1 VTSCSVFPAGATP
14 AVCPRP
20 GLHCRYSFPFDLVT
34 RAWDIFLAEGW
45 KAVFRVAIAF
55 LKLHESAL
63 LEIDS
68 DEVGLFQ
75 LCSFD
80 WGPTPPPPPPP
91 PNSAFPLMRS

>member
-1 VTSCSVFPAGATP
+1 
-14 AVCPRP
+14 
-20 GLHCRYSFPFDLVT
+20 
-34 RAWDIFLAEGW
+34 
-45 KAVFRVAIAF
+45 VFRVAIAF

-80 WGPTPPPPPPP
+80 SGRTAPPLHPTMPSP
-91 PNSAFPLMRS
+91 